1 MEILFDLS
9 IIFIFGLLI
18 GQVLKKVKLP
28 EVMGY
33 LIAGIVI
40 GPYVLNL
47 VTLDSLNSMELFSTI
62 ALSFVSFLIGA
73 EFKWNYVKRLG
84 KKPFIIGL
92 TCSLFT
98 MFVVTACLYLAGTT
112 ISFALIMGA
121 IASATAPVA
130 IMMIVKEYRSRG
142 ELTDTMLSVI
152 AIDDVISVII
162 FGFTIVIAQY
172 LESGS
177 ATLEGIMQPFS
188 EIGISLIMGTVL
200 GLFLGVTAKLFKTR
214 NNIICMILV
223 TVFTAILIA
232 DYAEIPSI
240 LMCMITGMV
249 FVNAYNRNFTD
260 KVLDVM
266 DDISSPLMIIFFVI
280 SGASLDFKVLPAIGV
295 IGIIFILARAFG
307 KIFGAY
313 LGATIGKSSNKVRNY
328 LGPTLLSETG
338 IAIGLALLAKEV
350 FPNDGETLI
359 AITIAS
365 SFIFDMIGPF
375 LVKLSLKKAGE
386 IK

>member
-1 MEILFDLS
+1 MEILFSLS

-18 GQVLKKVKLP
+18 GHALKMIKLP

-47 VTLDSLNSMELFSTI
+47 VTFDSLNSMELFSTI

-98 MFVVTACLYLAGTT
+98 MFVVTGCLYLSGSAL
-112 ISFALIMGA
+112 SFALIMGA
-121 IASATAPVA
+121 IAAATAPAA
-130 IMMIVKEYRSRG
+130 IMMIVKEYKARG
-142 ELTDTMLSVI
+142 EVTDTMLSVI
-152 AIDDVISVII
+152 AIEDVSSVII
-162 FGFTIVIAQY
+162 FGFTIVMAQY
-172 LESGS
+172 LESGN
-177 ATLEGIMQPFS
+177 ATLAGLLEPFS
-188 EIGISLIMGTVL
+188 EIGISLVMGTVL
-200 GLFLGVTAKLFKTR
+200 GLFLGITAKLFKTK
-214 NNIICMILV
+214 NNIICLILV

-232 DYAEIPSI
+232 DYAKISSL
-240 LMCMITGMV
+240 LMCMVTGMV
-249 FVNAYNRNFTD
+249 FVNAYNRIFTD

-266 DDISSPLMIIFFVI
+266 DGIASPLMIIFFVI
-280 SGASLDFKVLPAIGV
+280 SGASLDFKLLPEIGV
-295 IGIIFILARAFG
+295 IGLIFILARAFG
-307 KIFGAY
+307 KMFGAY
-313 LGATIGKSSNKVRNY
+313 LGATIGGSSKNVRKY

-338 IAIGLALLAKEV
+338 IAIGLALFAKEL

-375 LVKLSLKKAGE
+375 LVKISLKKAGE

>member
-40 GPYVLNL
+40 GPYVLDL
-47 VTLDSLNSMELFSTI
+47 VTIDSLNSMELFSTI

-98 MFVVTACLYLAGTT
+98 MFVVTVCLYLAGTT
-112 ISFALIMGA
+112 MSFALIMGA

-232 DYAEIPSI
+232 DYAKIPSI

-280 SGASLDFKVLPAIGV
+280 SGASLDFKVLPAVGV
-295 IGIIFILARAFG
+295 IGIIFILSRTFG

-313 LGATIGKSSNKVRNY
+313 LGATIGKSSNNVKKY

-359 AITIAS
+359 AITIAA

>member
-40 GPYVLNL
+40 GPYVLKL
-47 VTLDSLNSMELFSTI
+47 VTADSLNGMELFSTI

-98 MFVVTACLYLAGTT
+98 MLSVTSCLYLAGSTL
-112 ISFALIMGA
+112 SFALIMGA
-121 IASATAPVA
+121 IAAATAPVA
-130 IMMIVKEYRSRG
+130 IMMIVKEYKSRG

-188 EIGISLIMGTVL
+188 EIGISLIMGIVL

-232 DYAEIPSI
+232 DYAKISSL

-280 SGASLDFKVLPAIGV
+280 SGASLDFKVLPEVGV

-307 KIFGAY
+307 KVFGAY
-313 LGATIGKSSNKVRNY
+313 LGATVGKSSSNVKKY

-350 FPNDGETLI
+350 LPNYGEILI

-375 LVKLSLKKAGE
+375 LVKISLKKAGE

>member
-1 MEILFDLS
+1 MEILFNLS

-18 GQVLKKVKLP
+18 GHALKMIKLP

-47 VTLDSLNSMELFSTI
+47 VTFDSLNSMELFSTI

-98 MFVVTACLYLAGTT
+98 MFTVTGCLYLSGSAL
-112 ISFALIMGA
+112 SFALIMGA
-121 IASATAPVA
+121 IAAATAPAA
-130 IMMIVKEYRSRG
+130 IMMIVKEYKARG
-142 ELTDTMLSVI
+142 EVTDTMLSVI
-152 AIDDVISVII
+152 AIEDVSSVII
-162 FGFTIVIAQY
+162 FGFTIVMAQY
-172 LESGS
+172 LESGN
-177 ATLEGIMQPFS
+177 ATLSGLLEPFS

-200 GLFLGVTAKLFKTR
+200 GLFLGITAKLFKTK
-214 NNIICMILV
+214 NNIICLILV

-232 DYAEIPSI
+232 DYAKISSL
-240 LMCMITGMV
+240 LMCMVTGMV
-249 FVNAYNRNFTD
+249 FVNAYNRIFTD

-266 DDISSPLMIIFFVI
+266 DGIASPLMIIFFVI
-280 SGASLDFKVLPAIGV
+280 SGASLDFKLLPEIGV
-295 IGIIFILARAFG
+295 IGLIFILARAFG

-313 LGATIGKSSNKVRNY
+313 LGATIGGSSKNVRKY

-338 IAIGLALLAKEV
+338 IAIGLALFAKEL

-375 LVKLSLKKAGE
+375 LVKISLKKAGE

>member
-18 GQVLKKVKLP
+18 GHALKKVKLP

-47 VTLDSLNSMELFSTI
+47 VTYDSLNSMELFSTI

-84 KKPFIIGL
+84 KTPFIIGL

-98 MFVVTACLYLAGTT
+98 MFVVTGCLYLSGSTL
-112 ISFALIMGA
+112 SFALIMGA
-121 IASATAPVA
+121 IAAATAPAA
-130 IMMIVKEYRSRG
+130 IMMIVKEYKARG
-142 ELTDTMLSVI
+142 EVTNTMLSVI
-152 AIDDVISVII
+152 AIEDVSSVII
-162 FGFTIVIAQY
+162 FGFTIVMAQY
-172 LESGS
+172 LESGN
-177 ATLEGIMQPFS
+177 ATISGLLEPFS
-188 EIGISLIMGTVL
+188 EIGISLVMGTVL
-200 GLFLGVTAKLFKTR
+200 GLFLGITAKLFKTK
-214 NNIICMILV
+214 NNIICLILV

-232 DYAEIPSI
+232 DYAKISSL
-240 LMCMITGMV
+240 LMCMVTGMV
-249 FVNAYNRNFTD
+249 FVNAYNRIFTD

-266 DDISSPLMIIFFVI
+266 DGIASPLMIVFFVI
-280 SGASLDFKVLPAIGV
+280 SGASLDFKLLPEIGI

-313 LGATIGKSSNKVRNY
+313 LGASIGGSSSNVRKY

-338 IAIGLALLAKEV
+338 IAIGLALFAKEL

-375 LVKLSLKKAGE
+375 LVKFSLKRAGE

>member
-1 MEILFDLS
+1 MEILFSLS

-18 GQVLKKVKLP
+18 GHALKMIKLP

-47 VTLDSLNSMELFSTI
+47 VTFDSLNSMELFSTI

-98 MFVVTACLYLAGTT
+98 MFVVTGCLYLSGSAL
-112 ISFALIMGA
+112 SFALIMGA
-121 IASATAPVA
+121 IAAATAPAA
-130 IMMIVKEYRSRG
+130 IMMIVKEYKARG
-142 ELTDTMLSVI
+142 EVTDTMLSVI
-152 AIDDVISVII
+152 AIEDVSSVII
-162 FGFTIVIAQY
+162 FGFTIVMAQY
-172 LESGS
+172 LESGN
-177 ATLEGIMQPFS
+177 ATLSGLLEPFS
-188 EIGISLIMGTVL
+188 EIGISLVMGTVL
-200 GLFLGVTAKLFKTR
+200 GLFLGITAKLFKTK
-214 NNIICMILV
+214 NNIICLILV
-223 TVFTAILIA
+223 TVFTAILIS
-232 DYAEIPSI
+232 DYAEISSL
-240 LMCMITGMV
+240 LMCMVTGMV
-249 FVNAYNRNFTD
+249 FVNAYNRIFTD

-266 DDISSPLMIIFFVI
+266 DGISSPLMIIFFVI
-280 SGASLDFKVLPAIGV
+280 SGASLDFKLLPEIGV

-307 KIFGAY
+307 KMFGAY
-313 LGATIGKSSNKVRNY
+313 LGATIGGSSKNVRKY

-338 IAIGLALLAKEV
+338 IAIGLALFAKEL
-350 FPNDGETLI
+350 FPNEGETLI

-375 LVKLSLKKAGE
+375 LVKISLKKAGE

>member
-9 IIFIFGLLI
+9 IIFVFGLLF

-40 GPYVLNL
+40 GPSVLKL
-47 VTLDSLNSMELFSTI
+47 VTADSLNSMELFSTI

-92 TCSLFT
+92 TCSIFT
-98 MFVVTACLYLAGTT
+98 MFAVTGCLYLAGSTL
-112 ISFALIMGA
+112 SFALIMGA

-130 IMMIVKEYRSRG
+130 IMMIVKEYKSRG
-142 ELTDTMLSVI
+142 YLTDTMLSVI

-177 ATLEGIMQPFS
+177 ATLAGVMQPFS
-188 EIGISLIMGTVL
+188 EIGISIIMGTVL

-223 TVFTAILIA
+223 TVFTSILIA
-232 DYAEIPSI
+232 DYAEIPSL

-266 DDISSPLMIIFFVI
+266 DDISSPLMIVFFVI
-280 SGASLDFKVLPAIGV
+280 SGASLDFQVLPEVGV
-295 IGIIFILARAFG
+295 IGIIFILSRAFG

-313 LGATIGKSSNKVRNY
+313 FGATVGKSSNNVRKY

-338 IAIGLALLAKEV
+338 IAIGLALIAKEV
-350 FPNDGETLI
+350 FPNYGETLI

-365 SFIFDMIGPF
+365 SFVFDMIGPF
-375 LVKLSLKKAGE
+375 LVKICLKKAGE

>member
-1 MEILFDLS
+1 MEILFNLS

-18 GQVLKKVKLP
+18 GHALKMIKLP

-47 VTLDSLNSMELFSTI
+47 VTFDSLNSMELFSTI

-98 MFVVTACLYLAGTT
+98 MFTVTGCLYLSGSAL
-112 ISFALIMGA
+112 SFALIMGA
-121 IASATAPVA
+121 IAAATAPAA
-130 IMMIVKEYRSRG
+130 IMMIVKEYKARG
-142 ELTDTMLSVI
+142 EVTDTMLSVI

-172 LESGS
+172 LESGN
-177 ATLEGIMQPFS
+177 ATLSGILAPFS

-200 GLFLGVTAKLFKTR
+200 GLFLGITAKLFKTK
-214 NNIICMILV
+214 NNIICLILV
-223 TVFTAILIA
+223 TVFTAILIS
-232 DYAEIPSI
+232 DYAGMSSL

-249 FVNAYNRNFTD
+249 FVNAYNRIFTD

-266 DDISSPLMIIFFVI
+266 DGIASPLMIIFFVI
-280 SGASLDFKVLPAIGV
+280 SGASLDFKLLPEIGV
-295 IGIIFILARAFG
+295 IGLIFILARAFG

-313 LGATIGKSSNKVRNY
+313 LGATIGGSSKNVRKY

-338 IAIGLALLAKEV
+338 IAIGLALFAKEL

-365 SFIFDMIGPF
+365 SFIFDVIGPF
-375 LVKLSLKKAGE
+375 LVKISLKKAGE

>member
-47 VTLDSLNSMELFSTI
+47 ITVDSLNGMELFSTI

-98 MFVVTACLYLAGTT
+98 MFVVTVCLYLAGSTL
-112 ISFALIMGA
+112 SFALIMGA
-121 IASATAPVA
+121 IAAATAPAA
-130 IMMIVKEYRSRG
+130 IMMIVKEYKARG
-142 ELTDTMLSVI
+142 EVTDTMLSVI
-152 AIDDVISVII
+152 AIEDVSSVVI
-162 FGFTIVIAQY
+162 FGFTIVMAQY
-172 LESGS
+172 LESGN
-177 ATLEGIMQPFS
+177 ATLSGLLEPFS
-188 EIGISLIMGTVL
+188 EIGIALVMGTVL
-200 GLFLGVTAKLFKTR
+200 GLFLGITAKLFKTK

-232 DYAEIPSI
+232 DYAGISSL

-249 FVNAYNRNFTD
+249 FVNAYNRVFTD

-266 DDISSPLMIIFFVI
+266 DNISSPLMIIFFVI
-280 SGASLDFKVLPAIGV
+280 SGASLDFKVLPAVGV
-295 IGIIFILARAFG
+295 IGIIFILSRAFG

-313 LGATIGKSSNKVRNY
+313 LGATIGKSSTNVRKY
-328 LGPTLLSETG
+328 LGSTLLSETG

-359 AITIAS
+359 AITIAA
-365 SFIFDMIGPF
+365 SFVFDMIGPF
-375 LVKLSLKKAGE
+375 LVKFSLKKAGE

>member
-1 MEILFDLS
+1 MEILFNLS

-18 GQVLKKVKLP
+18 GHALKMIKLP

-47 VTLDSLNSMELFSTI
+47 VTFDSLNSMELFSTI

-98 MFVVTACLYLAGTT
+98 MFTVTGCLYLSGSAL
-112 ISFALIMGA
+112 SFALIMGA
-121 IASATAPVA
+121 IAAATAPAA
-130 IMMIVKEYRSRG
+130 IMMIVKEYKARG
-142 ELTDTMLSVI
+142 EVTDTMLSVI
-152 AIDDVISVII
+152 AIEDVSSVII
-162 FGFTIVIAQY
+162 FGFTIVMAQY
-172 LESGS
+172 LVSGN
-177 ATLEGIMQPFS
+177 ATLSGLLEPFS

-200 GLFLGVTAKLFKTR
+200 GLFLGITAKLFKTK
-214 NNIICMILV
+214 NNIICLILV

-232 DYAEIPSI
+232 DYAKISSL
-240 LMCMITGMV
+240 LMCMVTGMV
-249 FVNAYNRNFTD
+249 FVNAYNRIFTD

-266 DDISSPLMIIFFVI
+266 DGIASPLMIIFFVI
-280 SGASLDFKVLPAIGV
+280 SGASLDFKLLPEIGV
-295 IGIIFILARAFG
+295 IGLIFILARAFG
-307 KIFGAY
+307 KISGAY
-313 LGATIGKSSNKVRNY
+313 LGATIGGSSKNVRKY

-338 IAIGLALLAKEV
+338 IAIGLALFAKEL

-375 LVKLSLKKAGE
+375 LVKISLKKAGE

>member
-40 GPYVLNL
+40 GPYVLDL
-47 VTLDSLNSMELFSTI
+47 VTIDSLNSMELFSTI

-98 MFVVTACLYLAGTT
+98 MFVVTVCLYLAGTT
-112 ISFALIMGA
+112 MSFALIMGA

-280 SGASLDFKVLPAIGV
+280 SGASLDFKVLPAVGV
-295 IGIIFILARAFG
+295 IGIIFILSRTFG

-313 LGATIGKSSNKVRNY
+313 LGATIGKSSNNVKKY

-359 AITIAS
+359 AITIAA

>member
-1 MEILFDLS
+1 MEILFNLS

-18 GQVLKKVKLP
+18 GHVLKMIKLP

-47 VTLDSLNSMELFSTI
+47 VTFDSLNSMELFSTI

-98 MFVVTACLYLAGTT
+98 MFTVTGCLYLSGSAL
-112 ISFALIMGA
+112 SFALIMGA
-121 IASATAPVA
+121 IAAATAPAA
-130 IMMIVKEYRSRG
+130 IMMIVKEYKARG
-142 ELTDTMLSVI
+142 EVTDTMLSVI
-152 AIDDVISVII
+152 AIEDVSSVII
-162 FGFTIVIAQY
+162 FGFTIVMAQY
-172 LESGS
+172 LESGN
-177 ATLEGIMQPFS
+177 ATLSGLLEPFS

-200 GLFLGVTAKLFKTR
+200 GLFLGITAKLFKTK
-214 NNIICMILV
+214 NNIICLILV

-232 DYAEIPSI
+232 DYAKISSL
-240 LMCMITGMV
+240 LMCMVTGMV
-249 FVNAYNRNFTD
+249 FVNAYNRIFTD

-266 DDISSPLMIIFFVI
+266 DGIASPLMIIFFVI
-280 SGASLDFKVLPAIGV
+280 SGASLDFKLLPEIGV
-295 IGIIFILARAFG
+295 IGLIFILARAFG

-313 LGATIGKSSNKVRNY
+313 LGATIGGSSKNVRKY

-338 IAIGLALLAKEV
+338 IAIGLALFAKEL

-375 LVKLSLKKAGE
+375 LVKISLKKAGE